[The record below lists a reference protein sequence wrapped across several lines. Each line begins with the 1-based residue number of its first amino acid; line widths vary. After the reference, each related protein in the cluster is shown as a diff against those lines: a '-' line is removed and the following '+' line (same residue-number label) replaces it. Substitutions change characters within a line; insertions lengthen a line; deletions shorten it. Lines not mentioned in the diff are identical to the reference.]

1 MREVKNARG
10 PQGQPVENPR
20 TSLLD
25 GQILVLAAQ
34 DIRLVEKTQRFEVA
48 AMLLVE
54 LVPLGRNLF
63 VQRFAEFRVLG
74 LFGVVRAD
82 VHCIFS
88 PLTVVIKVAA
98 KISGNEQLAM

>member
-1 MREVKNARG
+1 MCKVKNARG

-20 TSLLD
+20 PTLLD

-34 DIRLVEKTQRFEVA
+34 DIRLIEEAQRFKMA

-63 VQRFAEFRVLG
+63 VQLFAEFRVLG
-74 LFGVVRAD
+74 LFGVVRTNIHR
-82 VHCIFS
+82 VFS
-88 PLTVVIKVAA
+88 TLAVIVEVAA
-98 KISGNEQLAM
+98 KISGNE

>member
-20 TSLLD
+20 PSLLD

-34 DIRLVEKTQRFEVA
+34 DIGLIEETQRFKVS
-48 AMLLVE
+48 AMLLVK

-63 VQRFAEFRVLG
+63 VQLFAKFRVLS
-74 LFGVVRAD
+74 LLGVIRAN
-82 VHCIFS
+82 VHRIFS
-88 PLTVVIKVAA
+88 TLAVIVEVAA
-98 KISGNEQLAM
+98 KISGDEQLAM